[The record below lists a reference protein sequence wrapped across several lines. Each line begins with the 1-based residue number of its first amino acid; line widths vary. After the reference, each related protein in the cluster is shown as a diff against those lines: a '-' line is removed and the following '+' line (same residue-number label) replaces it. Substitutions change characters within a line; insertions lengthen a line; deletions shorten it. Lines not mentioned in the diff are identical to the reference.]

1 MWHICAHFHQLK
13 IAFIWFIYVFW
24 PYIQKL
30 LTNSTLYSSQMWSLV
45 LSPAAISTIAWMSST
60 HRSPILLD
68 THDRRYNRNSQ
79 DLGYREEQIWNPQT
93 SLIPNTPASI
103 WCLGYMLID
112 SNSQS
117 SMETRSGFALERL
130 WNLTNLLAFFRC
142 TCYCYKNIKIPKV
155 ATNQSKALWASLE

>member
-1 MWHICAHFHQLK
+1 MCLDHF
-13 IAFIWFIYVFW
+13 
-24 PYIQKL
+24 KL
-30 LTNSTLYSSQMWSLV
+30 VTNPTLYSSQMWSLV

-68 THDRRYNRNSQ
+68 THDRRYIRNSQ
-79 DLGYREEQIWNPQT
+79 DLGYREEQIWNPQA

-117 SMETRSGFALERL
+117 SMEIRCAFALERL
-130 WNLTNLLAFFRC
+130 WNLTTHLAFFRW
-142 TCYCYKNIKIPKV
+142 TCYCYKIIIRIPRV
-155 ATNQSKALWASLE
+155 VTNQTKALWALLE